1 MPKKGENIYKRKD
14 GRWEGRYIKERTI
27 TGKIQY
33 GYVYAKTYT
42 ETKKKLVDSIC
53 KQENHLVVSKEIKN
67 KDSFKIVATEWITFI
82 QPQVKES
89 TLVKYQN
96 LLSAYL
102 LPYFGTKQIMEITND
117 MVEVYCNYLLTNG
130 GKKRK
135 GLSSKTVT
143 DILSVLR
150 SILKF
155 ASKTRKHISYETI
168 SVSIKQNR
176 KELKVLTRKEQDQ
189 FCKYLYSHLNNRN
202 IGILICLFTGIRLGE
217 LCALCWEDISLSEK
231 TIYVHQTMQRI
242 QDKSNTDKKTKVVVT
257 TPKSSCSIRMIPIP
271 DDLVTIIN
279 QISVPHEGYFLTG
292 SKEKFI
298 EPRTMQN
305 HFKKVIRQSSL
316 HDVNYHCLRHTFA
329 TRCVEFG
336 FDVKSL
342 SEILGHASVN
352 ITMNRYVHP
361 SIELKRENM
370 QKLSS
375 LLAVK

>member
-1 MPKKGENIYKRKD
+1 MEDGKDVTLKKEP
-14 GRWEGRYIKERTI
+14 
-27 TGKIQY
+27 
-33 GYVYAKTYT
+33 
-42 ETKKKLVDSIC
+42 
-53 KQENHLVVSKEIKN
+53 
-67 KDSFKIVATEWITFI
+67 IVATEWIRFI

-96 LLSAYL
+96 LLFTYL
-102 LPYFGTKQIMEITND
+102 VPYFGTKQVIEITND
-117 MVEVYCNYLLTNG
+117 MVEVYCNYLLTNS
-130 GKKRK
+130 GKNKK
-135 GLSSKTVT
+135 GLSSKTVA

-155 ASKTRKHISYETI
+155 ANKTREHISCESI

-176 KELKVLTRKEQDQ
+176 KEMKVLTRKEQEK
-189 FCKYLYSHLNNRN
+189 FCKYLYSNLDNRN

-217 LCALCWEDISLSEK
+217 LCALHWQDISLSEK

-242 QDKSNTDKKTKVVVT
+242 QDKSTVGKKTKVIVT
-257 TPKSSCSIRMIPIP
+257 TPKSSCSIRIIPIP
-271 DDLVTIIN
+271 DDLVTIIH
-279 QISVPHEGYFLTG
+279 QISTPHEGYFLTG
-292 SKEKFI
+292 SKEKYI

-316 HDVNYHCLRHTFA
+316 NDVNYHCLRHTFA

-375 LLAVK
+375 LLTVK

>member
-1 MPKKGENIYKRKD
+1 MPRKGENIYKRKD

-27 TGKIQY
+27 TGKVQY

-42 ETKKKLVDSIC
+42 EVKKKIADSIC
-53 KQENHLVVSKEIKN
+53 KKEESSILSKEIKN
-67 KDSFKIVATEWITFI
+67 IDSFQAIAIEWITFI
-82 QPQVKES
+82 QPKVKES

-102 LPYFGTKQIMEITND
+102 LPYFRIKPLIEITND
-117 MVEVYCNYLLTNG
+117 MVEGYCSYLLTNG
-130 GKKRK
+130 GKKGK

-155 ASKTRKHISYETI
+155 ASKTREYIVCENI
-168 SVSIKQNR
+168 SVSIKR
-176 KELKVLTRKEQDQ
+176 TTKEMKVLSRKEQDQ
-189 FCKYLYSHLNNRN
+189 FCKYLYSNLDSRN
-202 IGILICLFTGIRLGE
+202 IGVLICLFTGIRLGE
-217 LCALCWEDISLSEK
+217 LCALRWEDISLSEK
-231 TIYVHQTMQRI
+231 TIYIHQTMQRI
-242 QDKSNTDKKTKVVVT
+242 QDNSNTGKKTKVVVT
-257 TPKSSCSIRMIPIP
+257 TPKSSCSIRIIPIP

-279 QISVPHEGYFLTG
+279 QISAPHEGYFLTG
-292 SKEKFI
+292 SKEKFV

-316 HDVNYHCLRHTFA
+316 NDVNYHCLRHTFA